1 MLEIKETEITHKRN
15 YDRYHDDDDDLNM
28 KIMMLLIKTQIG
40 AVDTN

>member
-15 YDRYHDDDDDLNM
+15 YDRYHDDDEDDLNVM
-28 KIMMLLIKTQIG
+28 MMLLIKTQIG